1 MQRIVLAYSGS
12 AAADAAVRWLAE
24 QHGAEV
30 VALTLDVGQGG
41 GLEEVR
47 DRALAA
53 GAIRAHVLDVREEFI
68 AEYLLR
74 ALRAGVLYDRGA
86 SNATAVG
93 RPLIAKRLVEIA
105 RIEQTTTVA
114 HACGEGDSRIATAI
128 QTLAPAMSVV
138 APPTLAAIDTPR
150 RPRRI
155 PAECPDEPA
164 FVTIAVHRGKPSAIN
179 GIAMPSVDL
188 IASLDIIAGAHG
200 VGHLD
205 RLETPGAA
213 VLHSAHVNLGK
224 VVLSADVL
232 RFAESVAREYRD
244 VIESGAWFAPLRRAL
259 DASIDAMQEPLS
271 GVVRLKLFKGAC
283 DIVAA
288 TPDDG
293 QREGDDY
300 AVVRPLRFRA

>member
-30 VALTLDVGQGG
+30 VALTLDIGQRGD
-41 GLEEVR
+41 LEDVR

-114 HACGEGDSRIATAI
+114 HACEGDSRIATAI

-200 VGHLD
+200 VGRLH

-224 VVLSADVL
+224 VVLPADVL

-283 DIVAA
+283 EIVAA